1 MPVGVGVGV
10 VVPAGLCE
18 LDWPLPLP
26 DEAWPEAAV
35 PAPVLA
41 QPAPEPA
48 ALAPLEFDGEVV
60 VFEPV

>member
-1 MPVGVGVGV
+1 M
-10 VVPAGLCE
+10 VVPVGLCE

-26 DEAWPEAAV
+26 EDAWPEAAV